1 MGRKE
6 TFLLAT
12 ALHRCSQPK
21 LFQQLLREARC
32 RILSPSPV
40 PPTPICLLAVLQEML
55 LQSQLTE
62 LTERLTLAVCEAE
75 RLRTERQEL
84 QYQIRHLH
92 DTLAAKLGG
101 SGRQNSSSGG
111 GRAARDSAAE
121 AATAA
126 AVAAAQQEQQQ
137 LFMAELQC
145 AQAQIQELQS
155 QNKELRWVGGSALDA
170 FDQVCSGL
178 GWHVGDLKRLQ
189 LLQHFSSSRQQQ
201 ERLKCA
207 CEQCAVDLNGS
218 AEIQQ
223 SLPTAR
229 VSRAPASIPMQA
241 SLLAPVLEYKGS
253 SLTR

>member
-21 LFQQLLREARC
+21 LFQQLLREERC

-155 QNKELRWVGGSALDA
+155 QNKDLRCVDGSKGWCLPLSVAGLVGTS
-170 FDQVCSGL
+170 VIWRCC
-178 GWHVGDLKRLQ
+178 RN
-189 LLQHFSSSRQQQ
+189 SSEVTGNS
-201 ERLKCA
+201 KGIKSA
-207 CEQCAVDLNGS
+207 CEQCAADRERS
-218 AEIQQ
+218 ATVQ
-223 SLPTAR
+223 SLPTAT
-229 VSRAPASIPMQA
+229 VSVVPATFPMHA
-241 SLLAPVLEYKGS
+241 SLLSLVLES
-253 SLTR
+253 EIQD